1 MFLLTSHPQLFFLG
15 IYTRENFAK
24 HHIDDVFGK
33 RVAIYDQIMKGLK
46 ELDFL
51 ELVRNNKETFTK
63 FFLFNENE
71 KITFNDFELI
81 GNGSIS
87 TSF

>member
-1 MFLLTSHPQLFFLG
+1 MF
-15 IYTRENFAK
+15 E
-24 HHIDDVFGK
+24 K

>member
-1 MFLLTSHPQLFFLG
+1 M
-15 IYTRENFAK
+15 
-24 HHIDDVFGK
+24 FGK

>member
-1 MFLLTSHPQLFFLG
+1 MFFLG
-15 IYTRENFAK
+15 IYTRGNFAK
-24 HHIDDVFGK
+24 HHINGVFGK

-51 ELVRNNKETFTK
+51 ELVRSNKEMFMK
-63 FFLFNENE
+63 FFVFNENE

-81 GNGSIS
+81 GDGS
-87 TSF
+87 TAQFFHKFVKEET

>member
-1 MFLLTSHPQLFFLG
+1 MFFLG

-51 ELVRNNKETFTK
+51 ELVRNNKEMFMK
-63 FFLFNENE
+63 FFVFNENE

-81 GNGSIS
+81 GDGS
-87 TSF
+87 TAQFFHKFVKEET